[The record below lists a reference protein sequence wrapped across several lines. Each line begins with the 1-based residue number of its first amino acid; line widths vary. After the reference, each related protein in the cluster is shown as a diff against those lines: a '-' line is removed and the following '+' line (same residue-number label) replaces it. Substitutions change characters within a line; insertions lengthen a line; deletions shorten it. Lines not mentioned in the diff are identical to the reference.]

1 MAKWRHSWGD
11 TQSIRIGNRV
21 NIQDN
26 VVIHS
31 TPKVSVTIGDNVSID
46 HSAILHGCTIGNNV
60 IIGMGS
66 IILDNLRVDDW
77 VLVGAGSVITSDS
90 IIPSR
95 SLVLG
100 VPGNVARQLYDDE
113 INRITN
119 NAEELLL
126 LKVILIFVK

>member
-1 MAKWRHSWGD
+1 
-11 TQSIRIGNRV
+11 
-21 NIQDN
+21 